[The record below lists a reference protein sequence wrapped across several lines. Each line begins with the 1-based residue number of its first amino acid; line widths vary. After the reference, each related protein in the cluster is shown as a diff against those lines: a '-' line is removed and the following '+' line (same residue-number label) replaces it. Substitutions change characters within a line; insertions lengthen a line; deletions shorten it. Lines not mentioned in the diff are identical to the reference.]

1 MRTLRCWPLIILV
14 LACASGQAQLPG
26 GSQAGLNA
34 ALLKLLGD
42 VPAFKSKAEVR
53 VDEKGQ
59 NSPMTMT
66 VDFLY
71 LDGKARL
78 DLDMNTIKS
87 KQLPPETLAG
97 FKAAGMEKVSTIV
110 RPDRKSA
117 LIVYPSAQGYVEM
130 PMSKDE
136 AADMERKYKIEKT
149 RLGRESIDGHPC
161 EKNKVVVSAD
171 TGQKHE
177 ALVWYAT
184 DLKNFP
190 LKVQMEQQQ
199 MTVVMHYRDVKLERP
214 DARQFEAPAGLTKF
228 ASIEQL
234 MQSAMMKM
242 IGGNKPAKSPSR

>member
-1 MRTLRCWPLIILV
+1 MRVPGYCALTV
-14 LACASGQAQLPG
+14 LAVLFSASVHAQLPG
-26 GSQAGLNA
+26 GGQAGLNA

-42 VPAFKSKAEVR
+42 VPGFKSKAEVR
-53 VDEKGQ
+53 VEEKGQ

-71 LDGKARL
+71 LEGKARL

-97 FKAAGMEKVSTIV
+97 FKAAGMDKVTTIV

-117 LIVYPSAQGYVEM
+117 LIIYPTTQGYVEM
-130 PMSKDE
+130 PMSKEE
-136 AADMERKYKIEKT
+136 AADMDRKYKVEKT
-149 RLGRESIDGHPC
+149 LIGRETIDGHPC
-161 EKNKVVVSAD
+161 QKNKVVVSAD

-177 ALVWYAT
+177 AVVWYAT

-190 LKVQMEQQQ
+190 LKVQLDQQQ
-199 MTVVMHYRDVKLERP
+199 MIVVMHYREVKLERP
-214 DARQFEAPAGLTKF
+214 DAKHFEAPAALTKY

-242 IGGNKPAKSPSR
+242 LGGSKPAK

>member
-1 MRTLRCWPLIILV
+1 MRTFRYWSLLILALLV
-14 LACASGQAQLPG
+14 CAAARAQYPG

-53 VDEKGQ
+53 VEEKGQ
-59 NSPMTMT
+59 DSPMTML
-66 VDFLY
+66 VDFFF

-87 KQLPPETLAG
+87 KRLPPETLAG
-97 FKAAGMEKVSTIV
+97 FKAAGMDKVSTIV

-117 LIVYPSAQGYVEM
+117 LLVYPATQGYVEM

-136 AADMERKYKIEKT
+136 VADMERKYKIEKT
-149 RLGRESIDGHPC
+149 RLGRETIDGHPC
-161 EKNKVVVSAD
+161 EKHKVVVSAD

-177 ALVWYAT
+177 AIVWYAA

-199 MTVVMHYRDVKLERP
+199 MVVVMHYHDVKLERP
-214 DARQFEAPAGLTKF
+214 DAKQFEPPAGLTKF
-228 ASIEQL
+228 GSIEQL

-242 IGGNKPAKSPSR
+242 IGNKPAK